1 MRDEYL
7 IADKYAGFLRAVDR
21 LVGEDARLHLQVS
34 YDFLSAWRDGLT
46 PSEAAPRVHLGPGD
60 GCSKNHRRYRKAEET
75 SAVLRLFLIRVGV
88 SGHHNGEHPHVDRQ
102 AR

>member
-21 LVGEDARLHLQVS
+21 LVGKDARLHLQVS

-46 PSEAAPRVHLGPGD
+46 PSEAARESILALETAAQKIID
-60 GCSKNHRRYRKAEET
+60 ADTARRKRRPPSCVY
-75 SAVLRLFLIRVGV
+75 F
-88 SGHHNGEHPHVDRQ
+88 
-102 AR
+102 